1 MRFYLGPHA
10 VLHLYLVGGKGTKDM
25 AKKKVIAHTG
35 HRAPVS
41 GQYRPSGGRNEITL
55 SKGDITPPNRWG
67 SRQKFFL
74 VDATK
79 HQRKR

>member
-1 MRFYLGPHA
+1 
-10 VLHLYLVGGKGTKDM
+10 M
-25 AKKKVIAHTG
+25 AKKTTVANTG
-35 HRAPVS
+35 HPAPKS
-41 GQYRPSGGRNEITL
+41 GQYRPSGGKNEITL

-79 HQRKR
+79 HQSKR